1 MVYSS
6 NIFLCLKQKI
16 RPYFLPLKI
25 LEVAERS
32 WMCKWLRAQRLD
44 RYTLSRSGSKESY
57 SGWIFK
63 HPFVHPTKTL
73 KVNLK
78 FMLDLGI
85 FILWI
90 WTVEGTINH
99 ITCSSSLLSFSSDLP
114 FFPSSTLVL
123 KVYPLSYLPLY
134 LVCVKTFGHF
144 GLIFEGIFK
153 RWHLFYSF
161 VLNHYSKQL
170 VNQ

>member
-16 RPYFLPLKI
+16 CPHFWNLRVLK
-25 LEVAERS
+25 VAERS
-32 WMCKWLRAQRLD
+32 GMGKRLRTQCLD
-44 RYTLSRSGSKESY
+44 GDALSCSGSKDSY
-57 SGWIFK
+57 SWWIFK
-63 HPFVHPTKTL
+63 HPFVHSTKTL

-78 FMLDLGI
+78 FMLGLGI

-99 ITCSSSLLSFSSDLP
+99 VACSSSLEPFSYDLP

-123 KVYPLSYLPLY
+123 KVDPLSYLPLY
-134 LVCVKTFGHF
+134 LVSVESFCHF

-153 RWHLFYSF
+153 GWDFFNSF
-161 VLNHYSKQL
+161 ILYHNSK
-170 VNQ
+170 